1 MGGIQMNVLP
11 IPLLPAL
18 FQSSMV
24 GVSVIDAKM
33 RFSAINKTLAAMNG
47 LPVERHIGK
56 NIRHILGNAGAKV
69 ESAVQRVLQTGKL
82 VSNLELTAEL
92 PSRPGVGS
100 WVESFFPVI
109 DFEGRTSHALALV
122 LEVTQQ
128 HNIQRSLRTVIHNLA
143 AASSTLKLNSNVEQT
158 TDEIRASASQSHFN
172 SQLTYLVDSCLAEVQ
187 KIEAVAQGL
196 PSVVISRTQ
205 TLNSGSAVNYLLDG
219 GKDVECTA
227 ANRNRTTPLTARER
241 KVLELLAESH
251 SNKQVALALGISVRT
266 AETYRARIMNK
277 LNLHSLVHL
286 VRYAIRNGIV
296 QA

>member
-1 MGGIQMNVLP
+1 MDVLP

-143 AASSTLKLNSNVEQT
+143 AASSTLKLNSNLEQT
-158 TDEIRASASQSHFN
+158 TDEIRASSSQSHFN

-187 KIEAVAQGL
+187 KIQAVGQGL

-205 TLNSGSAVNYLLDG
+205 TLNSGNAVNCLLDG

-227 ANRNRTTPLTARER
+227 AHRNRTTPLTARER

-251 SNKQVALALGISVRT
+251 SNKEIALALGISVRT